1 MIQIKNKYKVKGM
14 PTMKGRTIEENN
26 KKKIARKGEFWTIND
41 KRARGHKSYIV
52 KGNRNRKYVLHLPIT
67 HKDRTRNMKNKKL
80 VDNPELNKYE
90 DSYILPKVQKS
101 SERSLGKKQNNL
113 KIKNTT
119 DKSVVRNIIKRN
131 KKKIK

>member
-1 MIQIKNKYKVKGM
+1 
-14 PTMKGRTIEENN
+14 MKN
-26 KKKIARKGEFWTIND
+26 KKKIAHRGEFWTIND
-41 KRARGHKSYIV
+41 KRTRGHKSYIV
-52 KGNRNRKYVLHLPIT
+52 KGNRNREYVLHLPIT

-80 VDNPELNKYE
+80 VNNPELNKYD

-101 SERSLGKKQNNL
+101 SERSLGKKQKNV